1 MLESKLLVRF
11 IVSILSN
18 SVPLV
23 FLRCP
28 YIYLGF
34 TNDIPKIKKA
44 NVKVPDAHT
53 TSKTL
58 TYNH

>member
-1 MLESKLLVRF
+1 M
-11 IVSILSN
+11 N
-18 SVPLV
+18 
-23 FLRCP
+23 P